1 MQSDFAFYFVSRK
14 WSPASK
20 DRLLC
25 KELIFREFPQ
35 RERRRK
41 VDGSNTELGRRVD
54 ISTLMKPQF
63 IAFAA
68 VLGLGTLVQA
78 NADEIQFVTLPQ
90 VVRTT
95 VVREGNIPDETRVTR
110 VLRDEN
116 GVYEV
121 TVRRDTDNEVLFVD
135 PAGRLVRQQTV
146 AVAAPVRTTQT
157 TQTTQAAQV
166 SQPLV
171 TQTVTESAAAPTVD
185 TFIRSLDDARYQLV
199 EKKGNK
205 EVYRDRNTGTRW
217 VVKVEREDD

>member
-1 MQSDFAFYFVSRK
+1 MLRIGG
-14 WSPASK
+14 
-20 DRLLC
+20 
-25 KELIFREFPQ
+25 E
-35 RERRRK
+35 
-41 VDGSNTELGRRVD
+41 SNTEVRRRVD
-54 ISTLMKPQF
+54 ICTPMKSKF
-63 IAFAA
+63 IALSA

-95 VVREGNIPDETRVTR
+95 VVRESNIPDETRVTR

-121 TVRRDTDNEVLFVD
+121 TVRRDADNEVLFVD
-135 PAGRLVRQQTV
+135 QAGRLVRQQTV
-146 AVAAPVRTTQT
+146 AVAAPVRTSQTTQT